1 MVPSGTSYVPLC
13 EEKPPQVERLLKLY
27 AAGQA
32 PGSPAAFVNL
42 KHICEAH
49 LNRKHPI
56 EVVDLMVNPT
66 FPKDNQIVTVPA
78 LVRQLPPPAKRI
90 VGNLASEE
98 RVLVGLDVK
107 SV

>member
-1 MVPSGTSYVPLC
+1 MPSGTSYVPLR
-13 EEKPPQVERLLKLY
+13 EEKSPQAERLLKFY
-27 AAGQA
+27 VAGRT
-32 PGSPAAFVNL
+32 PGSTSAFVNL

-56 EVVDLMVNPT
+56 EVVDLMVNTT

-78 LVRQLPPPAKRI
+78 LVRQLPPPVKKI